1 MPDPSA
7 AGHGKTALVVGASRA
22 IGLALA
28 GELLHRG
35 WDVIA
40 TVRSHQPEELA
51 QLAKET
57 GRRLT
62 VEHLD
67 ITKPDQVSALRD
79 RLDGTTLDL
88 LFVNAGITDADK
100 PVGEVATDVFTDVM
114 VTNALS
120 PLRVVEG
127 LGPLVAPDGTIA
139 VMSSRQGSISFNT
152 RGGHEVYRASKS
164 ALNQLMRSYAARHA
178 DDPRTLL
185 LMHPGWVQTD
195 LGGPGAQLTVE
206 ESAHGV
212 ADVLERHAGDGG
224 LQFLDYQG
232 QVVPW

>member
-1 MPDPSA
+1 MSDQ
-7 AGHGKTALVVGASRA
+7 TALIIGASRT
-22 IGLALA
+22 IGLALTS
-28 GELLHRG
+28 EFMHRG

-40 TVRSHQPEELA
+40 TVRGHEPEALTGLPS
-51 QLAKET
+51 QT
-57 GRRLT
+57 GRSLT

-67 ITKPDQVSALRD
+67 ITDQAQIGALGQ
-79 RLDGTTLDL
+79 RLAGVRLGL
-88 LFVNAGITDADK
+88 LFVNAGITDEDK
-100 PVGEVATDVFTDVM
+100 PAADVPTGVFTDVM

-120 PLRVVEG
+120 PMRIVEH
-127 LGPLVAPDGTIA
+127 LGPLVAPDGTIG
-139 VMSSRQGSISFNT
+139 VMSSRQGSISLNT

-185 LMHPGWVQTD
+185 LMHPGHVQTD

-212 ADVLERHAGDGG
+212 AAVIERHHGQGG
-224 LQFLDYQG
+224 LQFLDYRDQP
-232 QVVPW
+232 VPW